1 MEKKNRDEI
10 LTGKTFKYL
19 TGCGNAYIT
28 INSNSS
34 GEPIE
39 LFTNL
44 GKAGSCQKCIL
55 EGISRLISLGLK
67 YNVPLNEIIH
77 EISNLACDRQ
87 IYHNGKIIKSC
98 IDAIAKALKE
108 NSNMTEGSN
117 DK

>member
-19 TGCGNAYIT
+19 TGCGNIYIT
-28 INSNSS
+28 INNNSKD
-34 GEPIE
+34 EPIE
-39 LFTNL
+39 LFANL
-44 GKAGSCQKCIL
+44 GKAGECKKCIL

-67 YNVPLNEIIH
+67 YDVPLNDIIDEIN
-77 EISNLACDRQ
+77 NLACDRQ
-87 IYHNGKIIKSC
+87 VYYKGERIKSC

-108 NSNMTEGSN
+108 NSKKEASN